1 MALIVQKYGGSSL
14 ADAGRIKAVAARIVR
29 TRRRGNR
36 VVAVVSAMG
45 DTTDD
50 LVKLAR
56 QVTPAPG
63 QRELDMLL
71 TAGERISMSLLAM
84 AIADLGGEAISYT
97 GSQVG
102 IITDA
107 RHNRARILEIRAE
120 RLKQALDQGK
130 IAIVAGFQGVSL
142 SREVT
147 TLGRGG
153 SDTTAV
159 ALAVALE
166 ADACE
171 VYSDV
176 AGVYSAD
183 PRLVPGARKLPSLSF
198 EEMLELASSG
208 AQVLHPRAAGLAA
221 RHRMPVRCLSSFNN
235 DPGTHIGKAR
245 RMERVVV
252 RGITHDKSLAMLA
265 LSGVPRG
272 GRTATQVVAKL
283 AEREIAIKSF
293 FHGAPG
299 GKRVDLFF
307 VISEADLEPAREV
320 MGRCL
325 GRLKGGRLSV
335 NRRIGSVSLV
345 GSGVGGEA
353 GIIARMLEALAGLR
367 IHVEGLT
374 SSEIKVTCFMDRGAT
389 EKAVMKLH
397 KTFIG

>member
-1 MALIVQKYGGSSL
+1 
-14 ADAGRIKAVAARIVR
+14 
-29 TRRRGNR
+29 
-36 VVAVVSAMG
+36 
-45 DTTDD
+45 
-50 LVKLAR
+50 
-56 QVTPAPG
+56 
-63 QRELDMLL
+63 
-71 TAGERISMSLLAM
+71 
-84 AIADLGGEAISYT
+84 
-97 GSQVG
+97 
-102 IITDA
+102 
-107 RHNRARILEIRAE
+107 
-120 RLKQALDQGK
+120 
-130 IAIVAGFQGVSL
+130 
-142 SREVT
+142 
-147 TLGRGG
+147 
-153 SDTTAV
+153 
-159 ALAVALE
+159 
-166 ADACE
+166 
-171 VYSDV
+171 
-176 AGVYSAD
+176 
-183 PRLVPGARKLPSLSF
+183 
-198 EEMLELASSG
+198 
-208 AQVLHPRAAGLAA
+208 
-221 RHRMPVRCLSSFNN
+221 
-235 DPGTHIGKAR
+235 
-245 RMERVVV
+245 
-252 RGITHDKSLAMLA
+252 MLA